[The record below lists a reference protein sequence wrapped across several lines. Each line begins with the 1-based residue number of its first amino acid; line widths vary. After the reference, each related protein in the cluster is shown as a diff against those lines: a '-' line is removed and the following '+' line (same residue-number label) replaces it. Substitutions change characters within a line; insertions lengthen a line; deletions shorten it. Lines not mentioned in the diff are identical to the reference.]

1 MPPPPPPASAK
12 VLSATQLK
20 IYQMNVKGD
29 EKVWTDKTLCS
40 LGEGGGEGPR
50 EKAAAG
56 SVSPFKKSAGLDV
69 FEMEK

>member
-1 MPPPPPPASAK
+1 
-12 VLSATQLK
+12 
-20 IYQMNVKGD
+20 MNRQDV
-29 EKVWTDKTLCS
+29 VQP
-40 LGEGGGEGPR
+40 GGGGGGGPR

>member
-1 MPPPPPPASAK
+1 MDRQDVVQS
-12 VLSATQLK
+12 
-20 IYQMNVKGD
+20 
-29 EKVWTDKTLCS
+29 
-40 LGEGGGEGPR
+40 EGGWGGPR